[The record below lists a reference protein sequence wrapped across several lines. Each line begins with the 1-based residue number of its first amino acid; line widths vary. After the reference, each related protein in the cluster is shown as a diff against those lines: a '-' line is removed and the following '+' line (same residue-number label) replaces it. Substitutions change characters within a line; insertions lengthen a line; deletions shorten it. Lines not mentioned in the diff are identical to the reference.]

1 MLHCII
7 LSILDSQDSQESQDS
22 QASQVLEK
30 DSSLCLL
37 LSSSISLLSFFHS
50 HTEGKTHSM
59 SLSQSLCVPTYV
71 RMLQVFSLF
80 FCENDSV
87 CLSTLCAT
95 LLFFNEGTFEGVKLF
110 IFSMMGWTMEAPLTI
125 HFLNEG
131 VNERGSCSSLSR

>member
-1 MLHCII
+1 MPSHFVTQREASAHTNSHQHKTTNDTQTHI
-7 LSILDSQDSQESQDS
+7 LESTRTHTR
-22 QASQVLEK
+22 
-30 DSSLCLL
+30 
-37 LSSSISLLSFFHS
+37 LLSFFHS